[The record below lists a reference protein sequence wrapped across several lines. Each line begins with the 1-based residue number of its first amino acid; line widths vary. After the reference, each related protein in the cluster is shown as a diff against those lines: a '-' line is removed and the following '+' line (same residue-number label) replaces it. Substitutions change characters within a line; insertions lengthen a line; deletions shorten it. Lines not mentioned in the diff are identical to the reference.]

1 MTIRAI
7 LAVMLFL
14 GWTSPASAQVQIEV
28 TTARD
33 EALKLAAKLPT
44 VDTDSVNCPPFDAE
58 FRMNL
63 DEGAYVTQIQYRRPG
78 RMVAIMRDAADG
90 APVAM
95 YRNRTACVFDAATP
109 QFLIHPDYKF
119 CFELAPGKDGQ
130 INCGARI
137 GFGKDTPRRLHIDL
151 AGILQLPEGKLRDL
165 DSTDEVI
172 RLEQRRN
179 GGKREEV
186 ELRLDRE
193 PPVCVLRSWMKETVQ
208 PGVILT
214 LTIHAPEGLPLF
226 EIPDP
231 ARVAEVLPVRDTTLD
246 PTDDWSILGAATRMK
261 RIAGMM
267 TSVHTQVAV
276 RQPGIRG
283 AFKVPG
289 FHEPDW
295 SAVQKNK
302 TELGSRLAAALGLSP
317 LVDPDMAPL
326 SPQMAADDLEQV
338 VK

>member
-1 MTIRAI
+1 MKYRAWVAG
-7 LAVMLFL
+7 LLFFAFEA
-14 GWTSPASAQVQIEV
+14 SSSAQFQVDV

-33 EALKLAAKLPT
+33 KALKLAAKLPT

-63 DEGAYVTQIQYRRPG
+63 DEGSYVTQFQYRRPG
-78 RMVAIMRDAADG
+78 RIVALMRDAADG
-90 APVAM
+90 SPVAM
-95 YRNRTACVFDAATP
+95 YRERTACVFDAATP

-151 AGILQLPEGKLRDL
+151 AGIFQLPEGHLRDL

-193 PPVCVLRSWMKETVQ
+193 PPVCVLRSWMKETPQ
-208 PGVILT
+208 PGVIAT
-214 LTIHAPEGLPLF
+214 LTIHAAEGRPLF
-226 EIPDP
+226 EMPDP

-246 PTDDWSILGAATRMK
+246 PTDDKSILGAATRMT
-261 RIAGMM
+261 RVAEML
-267 TSVHTQVAV
+267 TSVHAQVAL

-283 AFKVPG
+283 EFKVPG
-289 FHEPDW
+289 FPEPDW

-302 TELGSRLAAALGLSP
+302 TELGSRLATAVGLSP
-317 LVDPDMAPL
+317 LIDSDTAPL
-326 SPQMAADDLEQV
+326 SPQMAADDAEQV
-338 VK
+338 AK